1 MWRGIT
7 SSRLRAKRA
16 PSRRSLAAC
25 LVAAG
30 TLLGAVALA
39 TPSSAAPSAADASR
53 PALLRGSSAPRV
65 PAGTARVGVLA
76 ASQSLTVDVTLGL
89 NNQAGLTA
97 LLNGL
102 ASPASPYYHDFLTPA
117 QFNAAFAP
125 TTQQVDAVESALRA
139 DGLTPGPAS
148 QDGLSI
154 PVTATAAQLEHA
166 FGVTLATYH
175 LPGGRA
181 AYANTATPSIQQD
194 VAPYVTGIL
203 GLDDLYQAHPAA
215 QSVAADAA
223 TSGSASTA
231 SKASTAS
238 VASTAAA
245 ASTASVAAPA
255 PKACAGGTRTPYDAG
270 YPLSKFASYYGLS
283 WLYGLGDE
291 GQGSRIALLELQ
303 PTVSSDIAAFEK
315 CYGISTRV
323 SYTQVG
329 AKFNPTDYPPADST
343 EAPLDIEV
351 AAALA
356 PRASIDVLQ
365 ATNTSTSFYNI
376 ISKFVAAD
384 TDKTLSISWGLCES
398 ETSPSMMDAVEARIK
413 QADAQGQTVLAA
425 AGDDGAT
432 DCFDEDANGII
443 DPTNTLDVNFPA
455 SSPYAVSVGGTR
467 TTLTGNNEVV
477 WNESVF
483 NAGAGGG
490 GISSVCM
497 PGYQDQAKIPGV
509 INAGDATDVDSS
521 ASCATGH
528 FREVP
533 DVSADADPLTG
544 YIVYI
549 NGQGGWIPFGGT
561 SAGSPLMAAIAAL
574 TDASPFCAGYG
585 SGSAGLLPQALYAA
599 VAGSDS
605 YVYGATS
612 VPEVLR
618 DVVSGN
624 NDYTP
629 SGDFSGDYSAGPG
642 FDLASGLGTPVVAGY
657 RGGRPSTYNPG
668 LTALMCRQLATRH
681 LKIGGIA
688 GSGPANTA
696 VKVALH
702 ATGLLPVA
710 GADLVRVYSGTK
722 LLATSAPPCT
732 ASDCTVTL
740 PKEPAGTVVS
750 LAVSTE
756 DGPYTSPV
764 AASSLTYVNAPHI
777 TAISPSRG
785 TINGGTKVTIKGANF
800 VGVKSVTFNGKA
812 GTHVSVSGT
821 GSLTVIAPKGP
832 AKVRIKVVVT
842 AAGGTS
848 NWVLYTYA

>member
-1 MWRGIT
+1 V
-7 SSRLRAKRA
+7 
-16 PSRRSLAAC
+16 AC
-25 LVAAG
+25 LIAAG

-39 TPSSAAPSAADASR
+39 APSSAAPSGADASR
-53 PALLRGSSAPRV
+53 PELLRGSGAPRV
-65 PAGTARVGVLA
+65 PAGTARTGVLGA
-76 ASQSLTVDVTLGL
+76 GQLVTVDVTLGL
-89 NNQAGLTA
+89 NNQAELTA
-97 LLNGL
+97 LLNGQ
-102 ASPASPYYHDFLTPA
+102 ANPASPYYHDFLTPA
-117 QFNAAFAP
+117 EFNAAFDP
-125 TTQQVDAVESALRA
+125 TTQQVDDVESALRA

-148 QDGLSI
+148 QDRLSI
-154 PVTATAAQLEHA
+154 PVTATAAKLEHA

-181 AYANTATPSIQQD
+181 AYANTAAPSIQQD

-203 GLDDLYQAHPAA
+203 GLNDLYQAHSAA
-215 QSVAADAA
+215 EPVAA
-223 TSGSASTA
+223 TGGSASTA
-231 SKASTAS
+231 ALASTTS
-238 VASTAAA
+238 A
-245 ASTASVAAPA
+245 ASTASVAAAA
-255 PKACAGGTRTPYDAG
+255 PKACAAGTRTPYDAG

-303 PTVSSDIAAFEK
+303 PTVPGDITAFEK
-315 CYGISTRV
+315 CYGISTPV

-329 AKFNPTDYPPADST
+329 AKFNAADYPPADST

-365 ATNTSTSFYNI
+365 ATNTASSFYEVIN
-376 ISKFVAAD
+376 KFVTAD

-398 ETSPSMMDAVEARIK
+398 ETSPSVMDAVEELIER
-413 QADAQGQTVLAA
+413 ADAQGQTVVAA

-432 DCFDEDANGII
+432 DCFDQAGDGTVI
-443 DPTNTLDVNFPA
+443 DPANSPAVNFPA
-455 SSPYAVSVGGTR
+455 SSPYAISVGGTS
-467 TTLTGNNEVV
+467 TTLAGDNEVV
-477 WNESVF
+477 WNDSDLF
-483 NAGAGGG
+483 GGAGGG
-490 GISSVCM
+490 GISTICM
-497 PGYQDQAKIPGV
+497 PGYQDQAKVPGV
-509 INAGDATDVDSS
+509 INPGDATDVDSS
-521 ASCATGH
+521 ASCLTGH
-528 FREVP
+528 YREVP

-549 NGQGGWIPFGGT
+549 HGQGGWIPFGGT
-561 SAGSPLMAAIAAL
+561 SAATPLLAAVAAL

-599 VAGSDS
+599 AAASSS
-605 YVYGATS
+605 YIYGATTS
-612 VPEVLR
+612 APEVLR
-618 DVVSGN
+618 DVSKGN

-629 SGDFSGDYSAGPG
+629 SGDYSGDYSAGHG
-642 FDLASGLGTPVVAGY
+642 FDLASGLGTPVVPGY
-657 RGGRPSTYNPG
+657 RGGRLSTYNPG
-668 LTALMCRQLATRH
+668 LTALMCRQLATRK

-688 GSGPANTA
+688 GAGPANTA

-710 GADLVRVYSGTK
+710 GADLVRVYHGTT
-722 LLATSAPPCT
+722 LLATSAPPCV

-756 DGPYTSPV
+756 DGPFTSPV
-764 AASSLTYVNAPHI
+764 AASRLTYVNAPHI
-777 TAISPSRG
+777 TTISPSRG
-785 TINGGTKVTIKGANF
+785 TINGGTRVTIKGANF
-800 VGVKSVTFNGKA
+800 VGVKSVTFNTKA
-812 GTHVSVSGT
+812 GTHLSVSGT
-821 GSLTVIAPKGP
+821 GTLTVIAPKGP
-832 AKVRIKVVVT
+832 AKVRIKVVVY

>member
-1 MWRGIT
+1 MWRGT
-7 SSRLRAKRA
+7 LSSRLRSKRA

-39 TPSSAAPSAADASR
+39 APSSAAPSGADASR
-53 PALLRGSSAPRV
+53 PELLRGSDAPRV
-65 PAGTARVGVLA
+65 PTGTAQTGVLA
-76 ASQSLTVDVTLGL
+76 ASQLLTVDVTLGF
-89 NNQAGLTA
+89 NNQAELTA

-117 QFNAAFAP
+117 EFNAAFGP
-125 TTQQVDAVESALRA
+125 TTQQVDDVESALRA

-166 FGVTLATYH
+166 FGVTLATYR

-181 AYANTATPSIQQD
+181 AYANTAAPSIQQD

-203 GLDDLYQAHPAA
+203 GLNDLYQAHPAVQPA
-215 QSVAADAA
+215 AADAA

-231 SKASTAS
+231 ALASTAS
-238 VASTAAA
+238 A
-245 ASTASVAAPA
+245 ASTASVAAAA
-255 PKACAGGTRTPYDAG
+255 PKACVAGTRTPYDAG

-291 GQGSRIALLELQ
+291 GQGSRIAVLELQ
-303 PTVSSDIAAFEK
+303 PTVASDITAFKK
-315 CYGISTRV
+315 CYDISTAV

-329 AKFNPTDYPPADST
+329 AQFNPKDYPPADST

-365 ATNTSTSFYNI
+365 ATNSSTSFYEI
-376 ISKFVAAD
+376 INKFVTAD

-398 ETSPSMMDAVEARIK
+398 ESSPSMMHAVEKLIEK
-413 QADAQGQTVLAA
+413 ADAQGQTVVAA

-432 DCFDEDANGII
+432 DCFDESGDGTIVDPANS
-443 DPTNTLDVNFPA
+443 LDVNFPA
-455 SSPYAVSVGGTR
+455 SSPYAISVGGTR
-467 TTLTGNNEVV
+467 TTLAGSNEVV
-477 WNESVF
+477 WNESAVF
-483 NAGAGGG
+483 GGAGGG
-490 GISSVCM
+490 GISAICM
-497 PGYQDQAKIPGV
+497 PGYQDQAKVPGV
-509 INAGDATDVDSS
+509 INPGDATDVDSS
-521 ASCATGH
+521 ASCPTGH
-528 FREVP
+528 YREVP

-549 NGQGGWIPFGGT
+549 HGQGGWIPFGGT
-561 SAGSPLMAAIAAL
+561 SAATPLMAAVAAL

-599 VAGSDS
+599 TAGSNS
-605 YVYGATS
+605 YIYGATS

-629 SGDFSGDYSAGPG
+629 SGDYSGDYSAGPG
-642 FDLASGLGTPVVAGY
+642 FDLASGLGTPVVPGY

-681 LKIGGIA
+681 LTRIGGIA
-688 GSGPANTA
+688 GAGPANTA
-696 VKVALH
+696 VQVALH

-710 GADLVRVYSGTK
+710 GADLVRVYSGST

-764 AASSLTYVNAPHI
+764 AASPLTYVNAPHI
-777 TAISPSRG
+777 TTISPSRG
-785 TINGGTKVTIKGANF
+785 TINGGTRVTIKGANF
-800 VGVKSVTFNGKA
+800 VGVKSVTFNAKA
-812 GTHVSVSGT
+812 GTHLSVSGT
-821 GSLTVIAPKGP
+821 GTLTVIAPKGP
-832 AKVRIKVVVT
+832 AKVRIKVVVN

-848 NWVLYTYA
+848 NWVLYTYT